1 VAPVTILD
9 RWILRRFLVTYLA
22 FAFTVLLMFT
32 VTDGF
37 NHVDQFYSVAKGSG
51 QPMGHLL
58 LLSRLAVVIAS
69 HYAGIVPDIYY
80 LLAPFVTLVAAMWV
94 IFEVRKNNE
103 FIPLQAAGIAPGRVM
118 LPLFFAAFLLGGVMY
133 ADKELVIP
141 AFADQHKEDTNL
153 KRTTVLINPIPDQKN
168 GVLSARHYAPHE
180 RLLVEARY
188 TRLDATGAEAICAV
202 ASSASYTEGGWVFR
216 DGFKIEHPSSYMP
229 IGPGGVLVPT
239 DVRPQDVESAA
250 VDMLGYLTSKQLR
263 EQYERIPAFRHLEV
277 ELWRRTAYPCA
288 SLVLLLM
295 GIPFVLRG
303 DPGDKSAA
311 ALGLLVCIAFCAL
324 FFLATAFFE
333 DMGSR
338 PGGIPPILAAWL
350 ANLVFLAP
358 GLISFT
364 RSAR

>member
-1 VAPVTILD
+1 VAKVTILD
-9 RWILRRFLVTYLA
+9 RWILRRFLITYLA
-22 FAFTVLLMFT
+22 FAFSVLLMFT

-37 NHVDQFYSVAKGSG
+37 NHVDQFYGIAKSSG
-51 QPMGHLL
+51 R
-58 LLSRLAVVIAS
+58 SIAVVIAS
-69 HYAGIVPDIYY
+69 HYAAIVTDIYY

-94 IFEVRKNNE
+94 VFEVRKNNE

-168 GVLSARHYAPHE
+168 GVLSARYYAPRDGADHKG
-180 RLLVEARY
+180 LLVEARY
-188 TRLDATGAEAICAV
+188 TRLDEKGAEAICAI

-229 IGPGGVLVPT
+229 IGHVGVLVPT

-311 ALGLLVCIAFCAL
+311 ALGLLACIAFCAL

-350 ANLVFLAP
+350 ANLVFLSP
-358 GLISFT
+358 GLVAFS

>member
-1 VAPVTILD
+1 MTILD

-37 NHVDQFYSVAKGSG
+37 SHVDQFYSIAKSSG
-51 QPMGHLL
+51 R
-58 LLSRLAVVIAS
+58 SIADVIAS
-69 HYAGIVPDIYY
+69 HYAAVVPDIYY

-94 IFEVRKNNE
+94 VFEVRKNNE
-103 FIPLQAAGIAPGRVM
+103 LVPLQAAGIAPLRVM
-118 LPLFFAAFLLGGVMY
+118 LPLFVAAFLLGGVMY

-141 AFADQHKEDTNL
+141 AFAAQHKEDTNL
-153 KRTTVLINPIPDQKN
+153 KRSHVLINPIPDQKN
-168 GVLSARHYAPHE
+168 GVLSARYYAPKQ
-180 RLLVEARY
+180 RVLVEARY
-188 TRLDATGAEAICAV
+188 TRLDPLGAEAVCAI
-202 ASSASYTEGGWVFR
+202 ASSAYYAEKEKGWVFQ
-216 DGFKIEHPSSYMP
+216 DGFRIEHPSSYMA
-229 IGPGGVLVPT
+229 IGHEGVLEGVLIET
-239 DVRPQDVESAA
+239 DIRPADVECAA

-263 EQYERIPAFRHLEV
+263 EQYLRIPAFRHIAV

-288 SLVLLLM
+288 SLVLLLI

-324 FFLATAFFE
+324 FFLATALFE

-338 PGGIPPILAAWL
+338 PGGIPPVLAAWL
-350 ANLVFLAP
+350 ANLLFFGP
-358 GLISFT
+358 GLIGFS